1 MAPFLMPERERANAR
16 SPPKPTKIA
25 PKRKIELLLNVRVK
39 NKFPISEN
47 FMQKPIDK
55 RKRKVYNDT
64 NVIKNA
70 ARPLRQSKKGV
81 QYGTEDQKAV
91 PRTPRSF

>member
-1 MAPFLMPERERANAR
+1 
-16 SPPKPTKIA
+16 
-25 PKRKIELLLNVRVK
+25 
-39 NKFPISEN
+39 
-47 FMQKPIDK
+47 MQKPIDK

-91 PRTPRSF
+91 PRTSRSF